1 LDLAHNA
8 VGDAGVAALC
18 DGFASAPGGA
28 RSIRVL
34 QLGFNSI
41 GKAGA
46 EALAEAHAGGFI
58 DRLEHLDLACNVLG
72 PAGLEALARMLE
84 TRDATERGALDEGGE
99 GAGGLDAGGGLE
111 EEEEERPC
119 ASDDASEMYASDEAS
134 DDGEA
139 SSEIAARATT
149 RSRRRV
155 RSRPTIGLL
164 SLDVAVNNVALDG
177 DRSGVRALTRVLETN
192 RTLRVL
198 NMRGNDLTPEMA
210 GDVAECLLENAT
222 LEVVNVGYNKIYND
236 GAWEL
241 AEALSENT
249 SLRGLDIQ
257 RNEITDKGAA
267 HVAALLSA
275 NAGLDEVDMRSNM
288 LSPELVE
295 AFGGRFGDR
304 VNCRWQQ
311 EPPKAEEREVGVA
324 RRAKVA
330 SEGGGAVAAKRA
342 ERERRKAERLAKRGR

>member
-1 LDLAHNA
+1 
-8 VGDAGVAALC
+8 
-18 DGFASAPGGA
+18 
-28 RSIRVL
+28 VL

-84 TRDATERGALDEGGE
+84 PRDATESGALDEGGE

-111 EEEEERPC
+111 EEGEEEEGPC
-119 ASDDASEMYASDEAS
+119 ASEMYASDEEVS

-139 SSEIAARATT
+139 SSEKAPRATT
-149 RSRRRV
+149 RARCRV
-155 RSRPTIGLL
+155 RARPTIGLL

-192 RTLRVL
+192 RTLRAL

-324 RRAKVA
+324 RKAKVA